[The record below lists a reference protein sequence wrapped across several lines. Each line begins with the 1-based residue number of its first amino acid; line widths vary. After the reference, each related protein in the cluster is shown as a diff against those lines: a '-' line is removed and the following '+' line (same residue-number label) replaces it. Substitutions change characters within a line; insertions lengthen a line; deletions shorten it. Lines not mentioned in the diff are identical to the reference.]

1 MRAAAVD
8 AVKVKGNRRRCL
20 HRHYHMSTQ
29 KMRSTTGKTD
39 VPFPR
44 IFTM

>member
-1 MRAAAVD
+1 MHATAVN
-8 AVKVKGNRRRCL
+8 AVKVKGSRRSCL
-20 HRHYHMSTQ
+20 HRCYHTSVQEMWS
-29 KMRSTTGKTD
+29 MTGKTD

>member
-1 MRAAAVD
+1 MHAAAVNT
-8 AVKVKGNRRRCL
+8 VKVKGSRRSCL
-20 HRHYHMSTQ
+20 HRRYHMSAQ
-29 KMRSTTGKTD
+29 EMWSMMGKTD